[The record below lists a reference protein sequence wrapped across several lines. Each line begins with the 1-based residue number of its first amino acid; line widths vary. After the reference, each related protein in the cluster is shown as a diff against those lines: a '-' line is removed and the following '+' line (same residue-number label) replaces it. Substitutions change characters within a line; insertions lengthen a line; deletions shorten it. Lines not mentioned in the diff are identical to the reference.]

1 MIAKDLNDMTVKVSI
16 DGKPCDVAH
25 LELRQRMFGHH
36 TFTLEINYR
45 AKGNGFWTVPV
56 REMTAPLGKA
66 VSIRIREREGATID
80 FEGVVCS
87 MHLGGRDGNQG
98 VVTLYGGSPTL
109 LMTDDYSMDSFTDTD
124 LGSIVHETV
133 TKLGYDIGLKI
144 EPRSNCNIPYVCRY
158 KESSYGFLNR
168 LFASC
173 GESFYYDGKK
183 LVAGFS
189 PEKNQQ
195 EKVRLSYRYDLLKM
209 DISASLGNYNI
220 ERYDYDPRQ
229 DRTVQWASYP
239 DSRNPDKFTK
249 NALARSQEIYKD
261 YTVLPGAMPVTPR
274 TVSLMEHSTYAEHF
288 GKLAEGSRLRA
299 TTKTC
304 KVALGSIVSLD
315 IDPGM
320 QEYLRELGDF
330 RIIEVVHRYDDTRDG
345 TYENDIVGIN
355 AYVDYIPAG
364 DVVKP
369 VAMPEVATVV
379 DNKDPRNMG
388 RVKVKFVW
396 QQLEDHPQNKTS
408 GWMRVQ
414 TPDAGSSDMVD
425 KNRGFFFVP
434 EIGDQVM
441 VSYELGDPDRPFVS
455 GSLYHINNTQG
466 IAGQN
471 NIKSIQTRSG
481 IKLILNDAEKSVHI
495 EDPSGN
501 TWDMDGN
508 GNITVNAPETI
519 IFNAK
524 NINLEATENIY
535 TTAGKDMKIDVGQN
549 LDQTIKG
556 ICLVSIEKTGS
567 VAVTEGL
574 SVKTEDTLLVEA
586 GQDFTVNAGGNIS
599 IEAPNGEMQLASK
612 GELFLKSDKN
622 VTNAK

>member
-1 MIAKDLNDMTVKVSI
+1 MIAKDLNDMTVRVSI

-56 REMTAPLGKA
+56 REMTAPLGKT

-144 EPRSNCNIPYVCRY
+144 EPRSNCNIPYICRY

-189 PEKNQQ
+189 PEKNRQ

-249 NALARSQEIYKD
+249 NALARSREIYKD

-355 AYVDYIPAG
+355 ANVDYIPAG

-466 IAGQN
+466 IEDTNAVR
-471 NIKSIQTRSG
+471 SIITRSG
-481 IKLILNDAEKSVHI
+481 SMLRFTDSENENTFKIELQFNETNGIALTVKEDEGTLVVQTSKDIFIKAPELIQFESKKIVMLAEESIQAKSEDVIEMVAEKTVHVESSDKMELMAKDI
-495 EDPSGN
+495 SQEAEN
-501 TWDMDGN
+501 
-508 GNITVNAPETI
+508 EY
-519 IFNAK
+519 NAK
-524 NINLEATENIY
+524 GKNIVAKADSSMALDGGSKMDVK
-535 TTAGKDMKIDVGQN
+535 AG
-549 LDQTIKG
+549 TIKMN
-556 ICLVSIEKTGS
+556 
-567 VAVTEGL
+567 
-574 SVKTEDTLLVEA
+574 
-586 GQDFTVNAGGNIS
+586 Q
-599 IEAPNGEMQLASK
+599 
-612 GELFLKSDKN
+612 
-622 VTNAK
+622 

>member
-249 NALARSQEIYKD
+249 NALVRSQEIYKD
-261 YTVLPGAMPVTPR
+261 YTVLPSAMPVTLR

-396 QQLEDHPQNKTS
+396 QQLEDHPRGKTS

-414 TPDAGSSDMVD
+414 TPDAGSSEVVG

-455 GSLYHINNTQG
+455 GSLYHTNNTQG

-481 IKLILNDAEKSVHI
+481 IKLILNDEEKSVHI

-508 GNITVNAPETI
+508 GNITVNAPETMT
-519 IFNAK
+519 FNAK
-524 NINLEATENIY
+524 NMTINVDEEMTTNI
-535 TTAGKDMKIDVGQN
+535 GGNSIVSVGESLSESVGEKIE
-549 LDQTIKG
+549 T
-556 ICLVSIEKTGS
+556 SARTR
-567 VAVTEGL
+567 
-574 SVKTEDTLLVEA
+574 TEDIEESATLNVGKGFSQSAGEIEVE
-586 GQDFTVNAGGNIS
+586 TTGGDYIVKS
-599 IEAPNGEMQLASK
+599 SGKALIQGATDARISK
-612 GELFLKSDKN
+612 G
-622 VTNAK
+622 

>member
-1 MIAKDLNDMTVKVSI
+1 MIMIAKDLNDMTVKVSI
-16 DGKPCDVAH
+16 DGKSCDVAH

-36 TFTLEINYR
+36 TFTLELNYR
-45 AKGNGFWTVPV
+45 AKGDGFWTVPV
-56 REMTAPLGKA
+56 REMTASLGKA
-66 VSIRIREREGATID
+66 VSIRIQEREGATVD
-80 FEGVVCS
+80 FEGVVCR

-109 LMTDDYSMDSFTDTD
+109 LMTGDYSMDSFTDTD

-133 TKLGYDIGLKI
+133 TKLGYSIGHKI
-144 EPRSNCNIPYVCRY
+144 EPRSNCEIPYVCRY

-168 LFASC
+168 LLASC
-173 GESFYYDGKK
+173 GEAFYYDGKK
-183 LVAGFS
+183 LVVGFS
-189 PEKNQQ
+189 PEKNSP
-195 EKVRLSYRYDLLKM
+195 EKIRLSYKYDLLKM

-229 DRTVQWASYP
+229 DKTVQWASYP

-261 YTVLPGAMPVTPR
+261 YTVLPAAMPVTPR
-274 TVSLMEHSTYAEHF
+274 TIDLMEHSTYAEHF

-315 IDPGM
+315 IDPDM

-330 RIIEVVHRYDDTRDG
+330 RIIEVVHRYDDTREG

-355 AYVDYIPAG
+355 AGVGYIPAE

-414 TPDAGSSDMVD
+414 TPDAGSSDVVA

-434 EIGDQVM
+434 EVGDQVM
-441 VSYELGDPDRPFVS
+441 VSYEQGDPDRPFVS
-455 GSLYHINNTQG
+455 GSLYHINNTEG
-466 IAGQN
+466 IAEN
-471 NIKSIQTRSG
+471 NTVRSIITRSG
-481 IKLILNDAEKSVHI
+481 SMLRFTDSEDENTFKIELQFNETNGIVLTVKEDEGTLLMQTSKDIFIKAPELIQFEAKKIVMLAEESIQAKSEDVIEMVAEKTVHI
-495 EDPSGN
+495 ESSDKMELMAKDISQEAENEYNSKG
-501 TWDMDGN
+501 
-508 GNITVNAPETI
+508 
-519 IFNAK
+519 K
-524 NINLEATENIY
+524 NIVAKADSSMALDGGSKMDVK
-535 TTAGKDMKIDVGQN
+535 AG
-549 LDQTIKG
+549 TIKMN
-556 ICLVSIEKTGS
+556 
-567 VAVTEGL
+567 
-574 SVKTEDTLLVEA
+574 
-586 GQDFTVNAGGNIS
+586 Q
-599 IEAPNGEMQLASK
+599 
-612 GELFLKSDKN
+612 
-622 VTNAK
+622 

>member
-16 DGKPCDVAH
+16 DGKSCDVAH

-36 TFTLEINYR
+36 TFTLELNYR
-45 AKGNGFWTVPV
+45 AKGDGFWTVPV
-56 REMTAPLGKA
+56 REMTASLGKA
-66 VSIRIREREGATID
+66 VSIRIQEREGATVD
-80 FEGVVCS
+80 FEGVVCR

-109 LMTDDYSMDSFTDTD
+109 LMTGDYSMDSFTDTD

-133 TKLGYDIGLKI
+133 TKLGYSIGHKI
-144 EPRSNCNIPYVCRY
+144 EPRSNCEIPYVCRY

-168 LFASC
+168 LLASC
-173 GESFYYDGKK
+173 GEAFYYDGKK
-183 LVAGFS
+183 LVVGFS
-189 PEKNQQ
+189 PEKNSP
-195 EKVRLSYRYDLLKM
+195 EKIRLSYKYDLLKM

-229 DRTVQWASYP
+229 DKTVQWASYP

-261 YTVLPGAMPVTPR
+261 YTVLPAAMPVTPR
-274 TVSLMEHSTYAEHF
+274 TIDLMEHSTYAEHF

-315 IDPGM
+315 IDPDM

-330 RIIEVVHRYDDTRDG
+330 RIIEVVHRYDDTREG

-355 AYVDYIPAG
+355 AGVGYIPAE

-414 TPDAGSSDMVD
+414 TPDAGSSDVVA

-434 EIGDQVM
+434 EVGDQVM
-441 VSYELGDPDRPFVS
+441 VSYEQGDPDRPFVS
-455 GSLYHINNTQG
+455 GSLYHINNTEG
-466 IAGQN
+466 IAEN
-471 NIKSIQTRSG
+471 NTVRSIITRSG
-481 IKLILNDAEKSVHI
+481 SMLRFTDSEDENTFKIELQFNETNGIVLTVKEDEGTLLMQTSKDIFIKAPELIQFEAKKIVMLAEESIQAKSEDVIEMVAEKTVHI
-495 EDPSGN
+495 ESSDKMELMAKDISQEAENEYNSKG
-501 TWDMDGN
+501 
-508 GNITVNAPETI
+508 
-519 IFNAK
+519 K
-524 NINLEATENIY
+524 NIVAKADSSMALDGGSKMDVK
-535 TTAGKDMKIDVGQN
+535 AG
-549 LDQTIKG
+549 TIKMN
-556 ICLVSIEKTGS
+556 
-567 VAVTEGL
+567 
-574 SVKTEDTLLVEA
+574 
-586 GQDFTVNAGGNIS
+586 Q
-599 IEAPNGEMQLASK
+599 
-612 GELFLKSDKN
+612 
-622 VTNAK
+622 